1 MGDYTLTQTLNNS
14 LFNSQ
19 SDNMGANLLQEQAY
33 QNQNFLQYNP
43 DVNQPSVNFSDKEI
57 QARAI
62 ANFETKP
69 LFVLG
74 GYNKNDAYYNPN
86 GIAINKALG
95 K

>member
-1 MGDYTLTQTLNNS
+1 MGDYSMTQSLNNS
-14 LFNSQ
+14 LFSNQ
-19 SDNMGANLLQEQAY
+19 TDNMGANMLQEQAY

-43 DVNQPSVNFSDKEI
+43 DVNKPSVNFGDKEI

-74 GYNKNDAYYNPN
+74 LST
-86 GIAINKALG
+86 I
-95 K
+95 